1 MKDAVLG
8 VEKGE
13 RGVSNG
19 GQSGTGK
26 SRYLPPHL
34 RGKPGGA
41 GGVPDDRPQRDLG
54 DDRIKERGTARLP
67 VHNYKVLN
75 STNYKFY

>member
-1 MKDAVLG
+1 MG
-8 VEKGE
+8 VDKVD
-13 RGVSNG
+13 RGASNG

-41 GGVPDDRPQRDLG
+41 GGVPDDRPQRDQIG
-54 DDRIKERGTARLP
+54 DDRNQERGTEIAIFTT
-67 VHNYKVLN
+67 
-75 STNYKFY
+75 S